1 MKQEKRDPMLPFVR
15 VVILS
20 LILVLMSIW
29 VFKNYFKSENSK
41 INSSEIVTLKKLH
54 FYDHPDG
61 SIRIT
66 EVDGSL
72 ITFIKGE
79 AFNIGGNYSCT
90 VGNMLKTLISFSTVK
105 KFKIV
110 IDKKRLRPIDADLQI
125 PDTSKFKK
133 ISGWKPSINFKKT
146 MLDLLNY
153 WRQRVSNDKDIIIR

>member
-41 INSSEIVTLKKLH
+41 IKSSEIVTLKKLH

-79 AFNIGGNYSCT
+79 AFVRILLRNLVRDRISIG
-90 VGNMLKTLISFSTVK
+90 VGPEEPFELIARKGGLLS
-105 KFKIV
+105 
-110 IDKKRLRPIDADLQI
+110 LRDPISDMHVDVTAFGQSN
-125 PDTSKFKK
+125 SKVFMQLIKGGD
-133 ISGWKPSINFKKT
+133 S
-146 MLDLLNY
+146 
-153 WRQRVSNDKDIIIR
+153 

>member
-1 MKQEKRDPMLPFVR
+1 MKVEKRDPMLPFAR
-15 VVILS
+15 VVIFS

-79 AFNIGGNYSCT
+79 AFVRILLRNLVRDRISIG
-90 VGNMLKTLISFSTVK
+90 VGPEEPFELIARKGGLLS
-105 KFKIV
+105 
-110 IDKKRLRPIDADLQI
+110 LRDPISDMHVDVTAFGQSN
-125 PDTSKFKK
+125 SKVFMQLIKGGD
-133 ISGWKPSINFKKT
+133 S
-146 MLDLLNY
+146 
-153 WRQRVSNDKDIIIR
+153 

>member
-1 MKQEKRDPMLPFVR
+1 
-15 VVILS
+15 
-20 LILVLMSIW
+20 MSIW

-79 AFNIGGNYSCT
+79 AFVRILLRNLVRDRISIG
-90 VGNMLKTLISFSTVK
+90 VGPEEPFELIARKGGLLS
-105 KFKIV
+105 
-110 IDKKRLRPIDADLQI
+110 LRDPISDMHVDVTAFGQSN
-125 PDTSKFKK
+125 SKVFMQLIKGGD
-133 ISGWKPSINFKKT
+133 S
-146 MLDLLNY
+146 
-153 WRQRVSNDKDIIIR
+153 

>member
-79 AFNIGGNYSCT
+79 AFVRILLRNLVRDRISIG
-90 VGNMLKTLISFSTVK
+90 VGPEEPFELIARKGGLLS
-105 KFKIV
+105 
-110 IDKKRLRPIDADLQI
+110 LRDPISDMHVDVTAFGQSN
-125 PDTSKFKK
+125 SKVFMQLIKGGD
-133 ISGWKPSINFKKT
+133 S
-146 MLDLLNY
+146 
-153 WRQRVSNDKDIIIR
+153 

>member
-79 AFNIGGNYSCT
+79 AFVRILLRNLVRDRISIG
-90 VGNMLKTLISFSTVK
+90 VGPEEPFELIARKGGLLSLRDPISNMHVDVTAFGQSNSKVFMQLIKGGDS
-105 KFKIV
+105 
-110 IDKKRLRPIDADLQI
+110 
-125 PDTSKFKK
+125 
-133 ISGWKPSINFKKT
+133 
-146 MLDLLNY
+146 
-153 WRQRVSNDKDIIIR
+153 

>member
-1 MKQEKRDPMLPFVR
+1 MRQEKRDPMLPFVR

-79 AFNIGGNYSCT
+79 AFVRILLRNLVRDRISIG
-90 VGNMLKTLISFSTVK
+90 VGPEEPFELIARKGGLLS
-105 KFKIV
+105 
-110 IDKKRLRPIDADLQI
+110 LRDPISDMHVDVTAFGQSN
-125 PDTSKFKK
+125 SKVFMQLIKGGD
-133 ISGWKPSINFKKT
+133 S
-146 MLDLLNY
+146 
-153 WRQRVSNDKDIIIR
+153 